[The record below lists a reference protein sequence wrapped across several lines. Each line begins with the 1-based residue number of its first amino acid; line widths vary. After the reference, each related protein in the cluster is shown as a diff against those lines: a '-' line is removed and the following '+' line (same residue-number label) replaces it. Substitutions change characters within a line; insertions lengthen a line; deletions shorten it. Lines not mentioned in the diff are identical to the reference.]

1 MMLSTYHE
9 HNENQVLQ
17 ILKQKKKKRL
27 KRKIKIV
34 FVVLFGLL
42 LIGLLR
48 SPLLKVKEVSIQGL
62 QNMNQEDIREH
73 ISINDSYYILLNK
86 ANIEAKIKE
95 LPQVKDVNV
104 KCDIFGYIIIEVKE
118 AQAIAYATID
128 DQTYEINDAGNIL
141 FTKDQNRINE
151 LKTLP
156 VVRNFQDTDM
166 LIKFAEAY
174 KDVSSLNRNYISDV
188 MLKPLP
194 ADETLLECL
203 LVDDYIIYIRI
214 EDLSYWLKGHAFDFE
229 AQKTKYPDQK
239 ILSFEGKY
247 MYMLKERK

>member
-1 MMLSTYHE
+1 M
-9 HNENQVLQ
+9 
-17 ILKQKKKKRL
+17 IL
-27 KRKIKIV
+27 II
-34 FVVLFGLL
+34 
-42 LIGLLR
+42 
-48 SPLLKVKEVSIQGL
+48 
-62 QNMNQEDIREH
+62 
-73 ISINDSYYILLNK
+73 LNK

-95 LPQVKDVNV
+95 WLQVKDVNV

-128 DQTYEINDAGNIL
+128 DQVYEINDAGNIL
-141 FTKDQNRINE
+141 LTKDQNRINE

-194 ADETLLECL
+194 ADETLWECL

-229 AQKTKYPDQK
+229 AQKTKYLDQK
-239 ILSFEGKY
+239 ILSFER
-247 MYMLKERK
+247 KEIIRISYWQEVRYLLRLLSK